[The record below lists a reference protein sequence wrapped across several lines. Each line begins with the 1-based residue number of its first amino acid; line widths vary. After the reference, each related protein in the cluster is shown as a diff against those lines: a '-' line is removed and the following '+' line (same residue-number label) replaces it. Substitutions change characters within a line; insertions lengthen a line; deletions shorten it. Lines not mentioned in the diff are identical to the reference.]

1 MSTLSKTILHQKS
14 TFLYKFIII
23 RELIMDGTILL
34 IDYSEYEREKI
45 KITFDNFGEFQF
57 IEVENI
63 NKYKQISENLPDLSL
78 IIIDISFPSEREGFE
93 VISSLRKNSSTANT
107 PIIIVTKSDNIQYKD
122 HALKFNVS
130 DFIIK
135 PYPPKR
141 LENSIKSTL
150 KIDNKF
156 RYNLGSVNVITMSVE
171 DYIAKEFKIAS
182 RANQSLSIVFITH
195 IDINKP
201 SSEDPRII
209 SSEQKSQ
216 IYNMAIEK
224 VKSASRSTDTVIF
237 NDDKD
242 ILVILPFTNSQGAEI
257 VVNKINDN
265 LVQGLKAL
273 NVPSDYFYIVYTTFP
288 QDGKNFQAVME
299 KALKKVEDKIMLEK
313 ITNISLNKLD
323 HARKTYRKFN

>member
-1 MSTLSKTILHQKS
+1 
-14 TFLYKFIII
+14 
-23 RELIMDGTILL
+23 MDGTVLL

-45 KITFDNFGEFQF
+45 KITFDNFGEFHF
-57 IEVENI
+57 IELKNVEM
-63 NKYKQISENLPDLSL
+63 YKRISYNLPELSL
-78 IIIDISFPSEREGFE
+78 IIIDISFPTEREGFE
-93 VISSLRKNSSTANT
+93 VISSLRKNPSTANT
-107 PIIIVTKSDNIQYKD
+107 PIIIVTKSDNIHYKD

-135 PYPPKR
+135 PYQPKR

-150 KIDNKF
+150 KIHNKF
-156 RYNLGSVNVITMSVE
+156 RYNLGSANVITMSVE

-182 RANQSLSIVFITH
+182 RLDQSLSIVFITH

-201 SSEDPRII
+201 SSQNTKIL
-209 SSEQKSQ
+209 SSEQKAQ

-242 ILVILPFTNSQGAEI
+242 ILVILPFTNSQGAET
-257 VVNKINDN
+257 VVGKINDN
-265 LVQGLKAL
+265 LIQGLKAL
-273 NVPSDYFYIVYTTFP
+273 NISPDFFYTVYATFP
-288 QDGKNFQAVME
+288 HDGKNFQAVME

-313 ITNISLNKLD
+313 ITNISLSKLN
-323 HARKTYRKFN
+323 HARKTYHKFN